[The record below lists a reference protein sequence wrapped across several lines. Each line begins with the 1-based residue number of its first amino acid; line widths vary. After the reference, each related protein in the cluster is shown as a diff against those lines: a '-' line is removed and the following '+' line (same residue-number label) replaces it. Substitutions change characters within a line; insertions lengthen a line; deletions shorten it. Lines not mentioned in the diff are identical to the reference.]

1 MKPNTR
7 IAMRQLIDQVREA
20 MPFDAP
26 QAQVC
31 TGPCDGC
38 SLKLLS
44 FLDSELQEWERRL
57 ADGERP
63 NLGDL
68 SRLASISR
76 KIYGVLERNGLVA
89 PERAG

>member
-1 MKPNTR
+1 MH
-7 IAMRQLIDQVREA
+7 QLIDQVREA

-31 TGPCDGC
+31 TGPCEGC

-44 FLDSELQEWERRL
+44 FLDSELQGWERRL

-68 SRLASISR
+68 SRLASTSR
-76 KIYGVLERNGLVA
+76 KIYGVLERNGLVP